1 MYIQCRLLNK
11 CKAKISLVSI
21 QMYIQNVY
29 SKYLVIHV
37 DALLICTF
45 RVDTCTFS
53 YMYVCVC
60 DGVCGE

>member
-1 MYIQCRLLNK
+1 
-11 CKAKISLVSI
+11 
-21 QMYIQNVY
+21 MYIQNVY

-45 RVDTCTFS
+45 RVDTCTFN